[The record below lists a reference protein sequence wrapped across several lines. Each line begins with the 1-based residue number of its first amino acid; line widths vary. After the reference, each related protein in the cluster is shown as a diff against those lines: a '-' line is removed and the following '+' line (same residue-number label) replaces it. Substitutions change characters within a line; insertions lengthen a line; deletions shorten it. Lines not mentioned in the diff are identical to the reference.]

1 MLFIAFCV
9 FISLYFFFDVNYYV
23 RIWLTAAI
31 ATVRGKNQRKRLL
44 EEHIFRSIC
53 LTTDLD
59 FQFHMNNARYLRD
72 CDFARLAFWIETGI
86 WETLKK
92 LKGSVVVRS
101 SHIRYRKSVE
111 LFERYFVKS
120 MLVYW
125 DEKSFY
131 VEHQIVRQRDNF
143 VCAVN
148 ISENAV
154 VPSALTPQQVVD
166 QFGLINKPRLLPEVE
181 KIIDANSMNSER
193 MKKLA

>member
-1 MLFIAFCV
+1 MGRNLGSRGNYFS
-9 FISLYFFFDVNYYV
+9 IS
-23 RIWLTAAI
+23 TS
-31 ATVRGKNQRKRLL
+31 
-44 EEHIFRSIC
+44 IF
-53 LTTDLD
+53 
-59 FQFHMNNARYLRD
+59 Q
-72 CDFARLAFWIETGI
+72 
-86 WETLKK
+86 
-92 LKGSVVVRS
+92 
-101 SHIRYRKSVE
+101 
-111 LFERYFVKS
+111 
-120 MLVYW
+120 LVYW